1 MKKLSVILFLTI
13 FGLFIFGNFTIGRSY
28 QQQDTSMKNDS
39 LPADVASVVKQKCF
53 GCHNSNSR
61 NDKAKDKLC
70 FDQWNEFDALKKIG
84 KIKDINKELTEGKMP
99 PEKFLE
105 MFPNRKLTDAE
116 SKTLID
122 WTNKELQE

>member
-28 QQQDTSMKNDS
+28 QQQDTTMKNDS